1 MKMSLTKLLNLSKF
15 LILLVIFFFL
25 RTNIAI
31 TESIDIWKKQKE
43 NVDEP
48 KIEEEKSEK
57 KMKFADTDHNIE
69 KKLSLT
75 ISEIF
80 EKKGEKFFRKIEK
93 DEVLKIIEKSGFVI
107 SLGGGAFMNKTIR
120 ENVKRN
126 SISVWLDVKGNMLQQ
141 RTIMNKKRP
150 LLKNIN
156 KQDFLKLYEE
166 RKKIYS
172 LADYRIDCTSKK
184 KEEIIKEIEKIYEN
198 S

>member
-1 MKMSLTKLLNLSKF
+1 MNKLKKNLILTGMMGSGKTTIGENLSYR
-15 LILLVIFFFL
+15 L
-25 RTNIAI
+25 
-31 TESIDIWKKQKE
+31 
-43 NVDEP
+43 
-48 KIEEEKSEK
+48 
-57 KMKFADTDHNIE
+57 KMKFADTDDNIE

-80 EKKGEKFFRKIEK
+80 EKKGEKFFREIEEE
-93 DEVLKIIEKSGFVI
+93 EVLKIIKKSGFVI
-107 SLGGGAFMNKTIR
+107 SLGGGAFMNETIR
-120 ENVKRN
+120 ESVKRN

-141 RTIMNKKRP
+141 RTTMNKKRP

-184 KEEIIKEIEKIYEN
+184 KEEIIKEIVKIYE
-198 S
+198 SS

>member
-1 MKMSLTKLLNLSKF
+1 MNKLKKNLILTGMMGSGKTTIGKNLSYR
-15 LILLVIFFFL
+15 L
-25 RTNIAI
+25 
-31 TESIDIWKKQKE
+31 
-43 NVDEP
+43 
-48 KIEEEKSEK
+48 
-57 KMKFADTDHNIE
+57 KMKFADTDDNIE

-75 ISEIF
+75 ISKIF
-80 EKKGEKFFRKIEK
+80 EKKGEKFFRKIEEE
-93 DEVLKIIEKSGFVI
+93 EVLKIIKKSGFVI
-107 SLGGGAFMNKTIR
+107 SLGGGAFMNETIR

-126 SISVWLDVKGNMLQQ
+126 SISVWLDVKANMLQQ

-172 LADYRIDCTSKK
+172 LADYIIDCASKK
-184 KEEIIKEIEKIYEN
+184 KEEIIKEIVKIYEN

>member
-1 MKMSLTKLLNLSKF
+1 MNKLKKNLILTGMMGSGKTTIGKNLSYR
-15 LILLVIFFFL
+15 L
-25 RTNIAI
+25 
-31 TESIDIWKKQKE
+31 
-43 NVDEP
+43 
-48 KIEEEKSEK
+48 

-172 LADYRIDCTSKK
+172 LSDYRIDCTSKK

>member
-1 MKMSLTKLLNLSKF
+1 MMGSGKTTIGKNLSYR
-15 LILLVIFFFL
+15 L
-25 RTNIAI
+25 
-31 TESIDIWKKQKE
+31 
-43 NVDEP
+43 
-48 KIEEEKSEK
+48 

>member
-1 MKMSLTKLLNLSKF
+1 VNKLKKNLILTGMMGSGKTTIGENLSYR
-15 LILLVIFFFL
+15 L
-25 RTNIAI
+25 
-31 TESIDIWKKQKE
+31 
-43 NVDEP
+43 
-48 KIEEEKSEK
+48 
-57 KMKFADTDHNIE
+57 KMKFADTDDNIE

-80 EKKGEKFFRKIEK
+80 EKKGEKFFREIEEE
-93 DEVLKIIEKSGFVI
+93 EVLKIIKKSGFVI
-107 SLGGGAFMNKTIR
+107 SLGGGAFMNETIR
-120 ENVKRN
+120 ESVKRN

-141 RTIMNKKRP
+141 RTTMNKKRP

-184 KEEIIKEIEKIYEN
+184 KEEIIKEIVKIYE
-198 S
+198 SS

>member
-1 MKMSLTKLLNLSKF
+1 VNKLKKNLILTGMMGSGKTTIGKNLSYR
-15 LILLVIFFFL
+15 L
-25 RTNIAI
+25 
-31 TESIDIWKKQKE
+31 
-43 NVDEP
+43 
-48 KIEEEKSEK
+48 

>member
-1 MKMSLTKLLNLSKF
+1 MMGSGKTTIGENLSYR
-15 LILLVIFFFL
+15 L
-25 RTNIAI
+25 
-31 TESIDIWKKQKE
+31 
-43 NVDEP
+43 
-48 KIEEEKSEK
+48 
-57 KMKFADTDHNIE
+57 KMKFADTDDNIE

-80 EKKGEKFFRKIEK
+80 EKKGEKFFREIEEE
-93 DEVLKIIEKSGFVI
+93 EVLKIIKKSGFVI
-107 SLGGGAFMNKTIR
+107 SLGGGAFMNETIR
-120 ENVKRN
+120 ESVKRN

-141 RTIMNKKRP
+141 RTTMNKKRP

-184 KEEIIKEIEKIYEN
+184 KEEIIKEIVKIYE
-198 S
+198 SS

>member
-1 MKMSLTKLLNLSKF
+1 MMGSGKTTIGKNLSYR
-15 LILLVIFFFL
+15 L
-25 RTNIAI
+25 
-31 TESIDIWKKQKE
+31 
-43 NVDEP
+43 
-48 KIEEEKSEK
+48 
-57 KMKFADTDHNIE
+57 KMKFADTDDNIE

-75 ISEIF
+75 ISKIF
-80 EKKGEKFFRKIEK
+80 EKKGEKFFRKIEEE
-93 DEVLKIIEKSGFVI
+93 EVLKIIKKSGFVI
-107 SLGGGAFMNKTIR
+107 SLGGGAFMNETIR

-126 SISVWLDVKGNMLQQ
+126 SISVWLDVKANMLQQ

-172 LADYRIDCTSKK
+172 LADNRIDCASKK
-184 KEEIIKEIEKIYEN
+184 KEEIIKEIVKIYEN

>member
-1 MKMSLTKLLNLSKF
+1 MNKLKKNLILTGMMGSGKTTIGKNLSYR
-15 LILLVIFFFL
+15 L
-25 RTNIAI
+25 
-31 TESIDIWKKQKE
+31 
-43 NVDEP
+43 
-48 KIEEEKSEK
+48 